1 MIEEGKMSDR
11 IARILSL
18 GIKRKIVTIGN
29 QIRSSS
35 DIEEKID
42 LMSKQNSALA
52 ALILT
57 GISVGGEGLLSK
69 GQILSSL
76 FSEEYGDVLRT
87 ELVKEW
93 RDCEATSGN

>member
-11 IARILSL
+11 IARVLSL

-29 QIRSSS
+29 QIRSS
-35 DIEEKID
+35 DNIEEKID

-76 FSEEYGDVLRT
+76 FSEEYGDVLKDG
-87 ELVKEW
+87 L
-93 RDCEATSGN
+93 

>member
-11 IARILSL
+11 IARVLSL
-18 GIKRKIVTIGN
+18 SIKRKIVNIGN
-29 QIRSSS
+29 QIRSS
-35 DIEEKID
+35 DNIEEKID

-76 FSEEYGDVLRT
+76 FSEEYGDVLKDG
-87 ELVKEW
+87 L
-93 RDCEATSGN
+93 

>member
-76 FSEEYGDVLRT
+76 FSEEFGDR
-87 ELVKEW
+87 KPQ
-93 RDCEATSGN
+93 A

>member
-1 MIEEGKMSDR
+1 LIEEGKMSDR

-76 FSEEYGDVLRT
+76 FSEEYGDVLRD
-87 ELVKEW
+87 EL
-93 RDCEATSGN
+93 

>member
-1 MIEEGKMSDR
+1 MSDR

-87 ELVKEW
+87 ELVKE
-93 RDCEATSGN
+93 